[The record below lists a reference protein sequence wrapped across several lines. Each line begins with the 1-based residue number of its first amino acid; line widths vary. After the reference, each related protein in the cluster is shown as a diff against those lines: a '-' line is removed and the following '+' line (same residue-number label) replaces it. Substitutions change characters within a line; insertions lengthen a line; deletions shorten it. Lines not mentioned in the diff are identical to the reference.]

1 MKAIFSCSSG
11 GMFVPQGEPGTK
23 KFSRGNVSASYESPV
38 KPVFVSLEIKVSA
51 LQRLI
56 MEHRL
61 VAEELHCMNR
71 QSKDIVRKAILDT
84 LIG

>member
-11 GMFVPQGEPGTK
+11 GMFVPQGEPGAK
-23 KFSRGNVSASYESPV
+23 KFSRGNVSSQYEPP
-38 KPVFVSLEIKVSA
+38 KPAFVSLEIKASA

-61 VAEELHCMNR
+61 VAEELHCMN
-71 QSKDIVRKAILDT
+71 QKSKDIVRKAILDT
-84 LIG
+84 LVG